1 MKSFPRAVALALFLL
16 PVSLLGAA
24 GAQAGGLSIANVWA
38 QPTPPRAIVG
48 RVYLTIVNNGKEV
61 DHLVAASTDVA
72 RTAEVSGVR
81 ILQDVAN
88 QRHLVNIDIPAG
100 GRIVFSP
107 GGYHI
112 LLRNLKHPLV
122 AGERFEVDLTFEKAG
137 DIPLAVK
144 VEAPVHGAPGS
155 GALPVKPAPVH
166 P

>member
-1 MKSFPRAVALALFLL
+1 MGASLHYGPMKPDPRAIALAFFVLD
-16 PVSLLGAA
+16 AA
-24 GAQAGGLSIANVWA
+24 GARAGGLVIEHVWA

-81 ILQDVAN
+81 ILQDAPN
-88 QRHLVNIDIPAG
+88 QRHLVNIDIPPG
-100 GRIVFSP
+100 GKIVFSP

-112 LLRNLKHPLV
+112 LLRNLKTPLV

-137 DIPLAVK
+137 DIPLDVK
-144 VEAPVHGAPGS
+144 IEAPKPGAP
-155 GALPVKPAPVH
+155 
-166 P
+166 

>member
-16 PVSLLGAA
+16 GAA
-24 GAQAGGLSIANVWA
+24 ARKPDGLSIANVWA
-38 QPTPPRAIVG
+38 QPTPPKAIVG
-48 RVYLTIVNNGKEV
+48 RVYLTIVNNGAEV

-81 ILQDVAN
+81 ILQDVPN

-137 DIPLAVK
+137 DIPLDVK
-144 VEAPVHGAPGS
+144 VEAPQPGAP
-155 GALPVKPAPVH
+155 
-166 P
+166 